1 MKIKVE
7 VPIKGT
13 NEDIWKVITDIENSP
28 VNISGIEKVDI
39 HNNPGDRLV
48 GLKWTETRTLF
59 GKTATETMWITE
71 AEKNKYYKTRA
82 ESHGAVY
89 TSFLQIFKKE
99 DESYL
104 GMEFN
109 SEAQSFAAKL
119 MAGVFGLMF
128 KNATRKAPYKDLL
141 DIKKVVESKSFES

>member
-1 MKIKVE
+1 MKINVE
-7 VPIKGT
+7 VPIQGS

-28 VNISGIEKVDI
+28 ANIKGIQKVEI
-39 HNNPGDRLV
+39 HNNPGESLV
-48 GLKWTETRTLF
+48 GMKWTETRTLF
-59 GKTATETMWITE
+59 GKTATETMWITD

-89 TSFLQIFKKE
+89 TTHTNLFEKDGQT
-99 DESYL
+99 YL

-128 KNATRKAPYKDLL
+128 KNATRKALHRDLL
-141 DIKKVVESKSFES
+141 DIKNVVEGKNS

>member
-7 VPIKGT
+7 VPIQGT

-28 VNISGIEKVDI
+28 VNISGIEKVEI
-39 HNNPGDRLV
+39 HNNPGDSLV

-71 AEKNKYYKTRA
+71 TEKNKYYKTRA

-89 TSFLQIFKKE
+89 TTFVQISEKDGE
-99 DESYL
+99 TYL

-109 SEAQSFAAKL
+109 SMAQSFGAKL
-119 MAGVFGLMF
+119 MAGIFGLIF
-128 KNATRKAPYKDLL
+128 KNATKKALHQDLI
-141 DIKKVVESKSFES
+141 DIKKVVEGKSREK

>member
-1 MKIKVE
+1 MKINVE
-7 VPIKGT
+7 VPIQGC

-28 VNISGIEKVDI
+28 ANITGIQKVEI
-39 HNNPGDRLV
+39 HDNLGESLV

-89 TSFLQIFKKE
+89 TTLMNIFEKDGE
-99 DESYL
+99 TYL

-119 MAGVFGLMF
+119 MAGVFGSMF
-128 KNATRKAPYKDLL
+128 KNATKKALHQDLL
-141 DIKKVVESKSFES
+141 DIKNVVEGKNAEN

>member
-28 VNISGIEKVDI
+28 LNITGIEKVDI
-39 HNNPGDRLV
+39 HNNPGDSLV

-71 AEKNKYYKTRA
+71 AEKNKYYKTQA
-82 ESHGAVY
+82 ESHGALY
-89 TSFLQIFKKE
+89 TTFMHIFE
-99 DESYL
+99 NNGETYL

-109 SEAQSFAAKL
+109 SEAQSFVAKM

-128 KNATRKAPYKDLL
+128 KNATKKALHQDLL
-141 DIKKVVESKSFES
+141 DIKKVVEGKS